1 MAPCRVK
8 RISLGDFSLRP
19 GLLHCKTEKTGN
31 TCFYRKWGEVCYF
44 FHFRKNKKA
53 GVLGGLVPSWVK
65 ASICFLFHLV
75 CQKDL
80 IDRKGC
86 KKLHLQQRLGKIY
99 LLMLIVGDLW
109 SWSVGSFMLISF
121 PKGYGSNLG
130 MWDVI
135 LGLIS
140 LKYSV
145 SCDKGQ
151 LVRVSAEDPLDVTNV
166 C

>member
-1 MAPCRVK
+1 M
-8 RISLGDFSLRP
+8 S
-19 GLLHCKTEKTGN
+19 
-31 TCFYRKWGEVCYF
+31 
-44 FHFRKNKKA
+44 
-53 GVLGGLVPSWVK
+53 SWVK

-86 KKLHLQQRLGKIY
+86 KKLHLQQWLGKIY

-109 SWSVGSFMLISF
+109 SLAVGSFMLISF
-121 PKGYGSNLG
+121 PKGYGSNLW

-135 LGLIS
+135 LGFIS
-140 LKYSV
+140 LKYNV

-151 LVRVSAEDPLDVTNV
+151 LIRVSA
-166 C
+166 